1 MGVTI
6 PCDRRHPKA
15 SAWLCAALE
24 GCEPAP
30 QSAGA
35 SHASTCPL
43 PTPMPASSGASRAR
57 SHAATGAGRPA
68 GTIPSG
74 PTLRDSVPAATRRA
88 QRQPWLGGGTRHGN
102 LPGNG
107 RHLPGKCRIY
117 LVNVAVPWLPGP
129 TVPRRLLPACCTCA
143 ALTSR
148 PSRVQVS
155 AGAPFDEG
163 DAPGRR
169 PSRRAR
175 ARLLVPLAERQLR
188 VPRRR

>member
-1 MGVTI
+1 M
-6 PCDRRHPKA
+6 
-15 SAWLCAALE
+15 
-24 GCEPAP
+24 PAP
-30 QSAGA
+30 AL
-35 SHASTCPL
+35 CPPL
-43 PTPMPASSGASRAR
+43 CQPPLARLARAR
-57 SHAATGAGRPA
+57 MPRRGRGVPQGPSPQVPPSEVA
-68 GTIPSG
+68 SPRPPGGPSG
-74 PTLRDSVPAATRRA
+74 SHG
-88 QRQPWLGGGTRHGN
+88 WGGGTRHGN

-155 AGAPFDEG
+155 AGAPFEEG
-163 DAPGRR
+163 DAPGRH

-175 ARLLVPLAERQLR
+175 ARHTSRQCHSSHERDTKRPRTIVQLGEH
-188 VPRRR
+188 VHGPRKIRTYWSRMPGRISR